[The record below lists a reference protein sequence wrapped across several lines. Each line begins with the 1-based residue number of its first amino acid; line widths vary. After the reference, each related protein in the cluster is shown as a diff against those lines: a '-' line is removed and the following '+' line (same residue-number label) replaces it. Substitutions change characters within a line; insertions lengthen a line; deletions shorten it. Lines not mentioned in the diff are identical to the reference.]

1 MVTLTRRGLLARAS
15 QLAPLAAAAGMLGRF
30 AVPVAQPIE
39 QTILPDAVPMQEA
52 MVGWVGAEP
61 VYDQAAFYST
71 EEGWMV
77 RGLGQLWSE
86 AQAVG
91 QRAEGGSSI
100 LIRSAKDGG
109 VFRWGVGIDSNV
121 SSALTKLFTP
131 VTHLR

>member
-1 MVTLTRRGLLARAS
+1 MVTLTRRGLLARAG
-15 QLAPLAAAAGMLGRF
+15 QLAPLAAAAGMFGRF
-30 AVPVAQPIE
+30 SVPIAQPIE
-39 QTILPDAVPMQEA
+39 QEILPDAVPMQEA

-61 VYDQAAFYST
+61 VYDQASFFST
-71 EEGWMV
+71 EEGWMM

-86 AQAVG
+86 AQALG
-91 QRAEGGSSI
+91 QRIEGGSSI

-121 SSALTKLFTP
+121 SSALTRLFTP